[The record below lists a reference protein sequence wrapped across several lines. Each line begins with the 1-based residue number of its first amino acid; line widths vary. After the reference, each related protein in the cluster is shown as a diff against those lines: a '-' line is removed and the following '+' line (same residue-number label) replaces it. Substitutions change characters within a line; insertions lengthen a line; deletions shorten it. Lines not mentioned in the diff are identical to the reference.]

1 MGRAKSS
8 SFLPPPLGEVSR
20 FMRDEEGLVTMP
32 SPSPVAGLAD
42 SFPGERALYGGF
54 AALSPSK
61 QSDS

>member
-1 MGRAKSS
+1 
-8 SFLPPPLGEVSR
+8 
-20 FMRDEEGLVTMP
+20 MRDEEGLVTMP
-32 SPSPVAGLAD
+32 SPLPVSGLAD